1 MIKKWSIRYPA
12 VGGEEERRAY
22 VYLPTMYEADPDRRY
37 PVLYMFDGQNVFF
50 DEDATYGKSWGVADY
65 LERAIAA
72 MADNRESCA
81 ELLKGVELTQNELA
95 KVFEKFGI
103 KRFNHIGEKFDPNF
117 ERVVQE
123 IEDKKAKS
131 GTILAELQAGY
142 TIHDRILREAMVIV
156 AR

>member
-65 LERAIAA
+65 L
-72 MADNRESCA
+72 D
-81 ELLKGVELTQNELA
+81 
-95 KVFEKFGI
+95 
-103 KRFNHIGEKFDPNF
+103 
-117 ERVVQE
+117 
-123 IEDKKAKS
+123 
-131 GTILAELQAGY
+131 Y
-142 TIHDRILREAMVIV
+142 TDTPLIV
-156 AR
+156 AAVGHTRTQGGFSQWLHSRRKSPCRNFSGM

>member
-1 MIKKWSIRYPA
+1 MLQW
-12 VGGEEERRAY
+12 
-22 VYLPTMYEADPDRRY
+22 PTIGR
-37 PVLYMFDGQNVFF
+37 PV
-50 DEDATYGKSWGVADY
+50 
-65 LERAIAA
+65 
-72 MADNRESCA
+72 
-81 ELLKGVELTQNELA
+81 
-95 KVFEKFGI
+95 
-103 KRFNHIGEKFDPNF
+103 NF